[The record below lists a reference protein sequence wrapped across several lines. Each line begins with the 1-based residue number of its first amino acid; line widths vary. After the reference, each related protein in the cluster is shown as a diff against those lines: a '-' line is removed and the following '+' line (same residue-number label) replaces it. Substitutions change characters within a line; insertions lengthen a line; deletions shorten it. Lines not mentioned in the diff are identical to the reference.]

1 MTNQYKKFRHK
12 KNLKSIKVWL
22 SGAIP
27 ENEYWPHPLID
38 QDILEFVSY
47 FSAMIFAK
55 GGTIIHGSHPLFTPV
70 IAEQAKE
77 FAQNKSQLKLY
88 VSAMWGQEDI
98 KKHDAYST
106 IIEIPSY
113 QNSKDQNDP
122 IVRNNSL
129 RILREKMIYDTNCI
143 LSIGGKLHPNTQI
156 KPGIPEELTMAE
168 KRRIPSYV
176 IGGFGGASK
185 MAGQENFANPFLSD
199 KEKEKI
205 LTTNSISFLPS
216 TIVSLLERDRIKIS
230 LYRTV
235 NKILRNQ
242 R

>member
-1 MTNQYKKFRHK
+1 MTYLYKKFRPQ

-55 GGTIIHGSHPLFTPV
+55 GGTIIHGSHPLFTPIV
-70 IAEQAKE
+70 AEQAKN

-88 VSAMWGQEDI
+88 VSAMWGQGDI

-113 QNSKDQNDP
+113 QNSKDHNDP
-122 IVRNNSL
+122 IARNNSL
-129 RILREKMIYDTNCI
+129 RNLREKMIYDANCI

-156 KPGIPEELTMAE
+156 KPGVPEELTIAE
-168 KRRIPSYV
+168 KHRIPSYV
-176 IGGFGGASK
+176 IGGFGGASEA
-185 MAGQENFANPFLSD
+185 AGQKNFINPFLS
-199 KEKEKI
+199 EKEKSKI
-205 LTTNSISFLPS
+205 LNANSISFLPS
-216 TIVSLLERDRIKIS
+216 TVVGLLERDRIKIS
-230 LYRTV
+230 LYRTM
-235 NKILRNQ
+235 NKILGK
-242 R
+242 